1 MYKNIVTFRNISNQI
16 TLIINNIQILFVTL
30 QRYASVTKSV
40 TKALHVAIVNQLV
53 STKVLRNVTTKTC
66 IIN

>member
-16 TLIINNIQILFVTL
+16 LLIINNIQISFVTL
-30 QRYASVTKSV
+30 ERYASVTKSV
-40 TKALHVAIVNQLV
+40 TKALQVALVNQLV

-66 IIN
+66 VIN